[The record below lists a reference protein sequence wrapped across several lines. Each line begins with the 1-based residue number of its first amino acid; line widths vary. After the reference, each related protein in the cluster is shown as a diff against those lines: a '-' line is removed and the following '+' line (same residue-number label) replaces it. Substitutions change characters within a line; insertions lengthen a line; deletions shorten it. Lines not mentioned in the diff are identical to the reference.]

1 LFRLRRTEQ
10 DQSAIEVVMLRHQ
23 VSVLRRQV
31 VRPAVP
37 AGTVEWVPRLAK
49 GSSTWGFGRTGGELA
64 TMGLHL
70 APSSVWAIRRRHGA
84 GLSPRWSGSTWS
96 DLVRV
101 QAATMV
107 ACDFFHVD
115 RSAALA
121 LRAVLYRARH
131 PEGLRDWYYGQSDG
145 GVGHSTSPEP
155 ECCPHRARGPGQVL
169 HPPRDSRFT
178 ASFDQVFRTEG
189 IRVFRTPIVRPRGS
203 AFSAVRRHRPPG
215 KPRQVAGLPTRS
227 ARVRL

>member
-1 LFRLRRTEQ
+1 MQPETLLCWHRHLVRRRCTYQ
-10 DQSAIEVVMLRHQ
+10 RGRSG
-23 VSVLRRQV
+23 
-31 VRPAVP
+31 RPAVP

-49 GSSTWGFGRTGGELA
+49 GSSTRGFGRTGGELA

-70 APSSVWAIRRRHGA
+70 APSSVWAILRRHGV

-96 DLVRV
+96 DLLRV
-101 QAATMV
+101 QAATML

-115 RSAALA
+115 RSVALA

-131 PEGLRDWYYGQSDG
+131 PEGLRDWHYGRSDG

-169 HPPRDSRFT
+169 HPRRDSKFT

-189 IRVFRTPIVRPRGS
+189 IRVFRTPIGAPRVN

-227 ARVRL
+227 ARVHL